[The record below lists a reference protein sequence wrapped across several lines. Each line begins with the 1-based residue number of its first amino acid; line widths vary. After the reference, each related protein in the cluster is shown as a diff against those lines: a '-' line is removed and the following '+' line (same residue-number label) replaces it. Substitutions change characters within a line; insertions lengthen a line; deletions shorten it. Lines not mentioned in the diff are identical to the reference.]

1 MRSCL
6 QSFHTKMP
14 WLTLPLLPIRSTR
27 RKPIRI
33 VTKLSA
39 CTTLYTA
46 KHTFSI
52 HRITIATQTFFILLH
67 GARFRRRIDARL
79 RLKKSRPKTESKIVN
94 PGWTAKQTG
103 VYCANRKSA
112 KAHVAISFSDD
123 LPPSYV
129 DCDDYLRLVANRFT
143 LSPSPIQR
151 FSHTT
156 LSLPRYCTV

>member
-1 MRSCL
+1 
-6 QSFHTKMP
+6 MP

-79 RLKKSRPKTESKIVN
+79 RLKKSSPKTESKIVN
-94 PGWTAKQTG
+94 PGWTVKQTG
-103 VYCANRKSA
+103 VYCANRKSGSA
-112 KAHVAISFSDD
+112 KAHVAISFSDG

-129 DCDDYLRLVANRFT
+129 DRDDYLRLVANRFT
-143 LSPSPIQR
+143 LSPYHLCQR

-156 LSLPRYCTV
+156 LSLSRYCTV